1 MEYFVQYG
9 RRIAI
14 GIMSVI
20 LTASLAY
27 KICMPVQ
34 AAQLGTIADLAA
46 HVYENTNTE
55 SNIVA
60 NVILG
65 YNFPILAE
73 ETDEGGNA
81 WYLIET
87 DTGVQGYIPA
97 QSVIKITTDA
107 QNENTQGRDAQTQ
120 EPVTDEEN
128 ENNLP
133 DSVKKQILTMQAVN
147 IRENPSINE
156 EIIGKIPLG
165 MTLDFIDTITNTTG
179 EVWYE
184 VSYDDI
190 HGFVKQS
197 AVKEIEVP
205 VQGTDGTQSYTAGIN
220 ADNIDIDRL
229 IEIARQYQSESLA
242 RESAID
248 ADALDEIQVS
258 DRIINY
264 DNIMTEEN
272 TGETK
277 KGMSIFRPD
286 MVIILSFAGIMLC
299 FAVICHTYKKMMKL
313 FRQTTCRKG

>member
-14 GIMSVI
+14 GIMGVI

-184 VSYDDI
+184 VSYEEN

-197 AVKEIEVP
+197 AVQEIEMP
-205 VQGTDGTQSYTAGIN
+205 VQGTDGTQLHTAGIN
-220 ADNIDIDRL
+220 TENIDIDQL
-229 IEIARQYQSESLA
+229 IEIARQYQGESPA
-242 RESAID
+242 RESEIESD
-248 ADALDEIQVS
+248 DFEEIQAQEQVI
-258 DRIINY
+258 DY
-264 DNIMTEEN
+264 GNISMEEN
-272 TGETK
+272 TEHTK
-277 KGMSIFRPD
+277 KTLPALRLD
-286 MVIILSFAGIMLC
+286 MVIILSFAGILLC
-299 FAVICHTYKKMMKL
+299 AVIIYQTFKRMMKL
-313 FRQTTCRKG
+313 FR